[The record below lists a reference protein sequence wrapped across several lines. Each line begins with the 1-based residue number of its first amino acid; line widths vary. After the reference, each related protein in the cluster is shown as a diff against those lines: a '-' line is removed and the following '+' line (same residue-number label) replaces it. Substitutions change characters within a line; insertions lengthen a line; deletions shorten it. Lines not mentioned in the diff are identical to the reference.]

1 MSMRTLEAAV
11 VKELREV
18 LRNPKLRNKDLL
30 AWSTGDLTTD
40 DAAELVLLL
49 PGLVVNACV
58 LKVHD
63 KREATP

>member
-1 MSMRTLEAAV
+1 MSMRTLETAI

-49 PGLVVNACV
+49 PGLHVNACV
-58 LKVHD
+58 HKVHD